1 MNKSVQFVED
11 LPTVENTEPVSLYR
25 STSPFYYRDHDK
37 YILSYGSDSWTIK
50 IDGKLK
56 ELHLKVLFDRLSFP
70 SGDMEAHQKAGI
82 ALQKGYDEQ
91 IQHNTISFKI
101 WIFIL
106 KDCLLIHPDTPI
118 IRDLNLRLAYG
129 IISRC
134 EIRQGKE
141 IYIVANGDDN
151 LESFVF
157 HLYPGDQKAMK
168 HPLFHTFA
176 LIDRKSALQEAY
188 NGLIDGI
195 RRCRQFRDD
204 TNDYITSDN
213 DIDEQAHI
221 ENEILLNESG
231 QGDDELNDVLLDV
244 APRTESSAMSVEL
257 NGGSV
262 LGSKRNVGYD
272 IAAGKEKHRRFV

>member
-37 YILSYGSDSWTIK
+37 YILSYGSDSWTIE
-50 IDGKLK
+50 IDDKLK
-56 ELHLKVLFDRLSFP
+56 ESHLKVLFDRLSFS
-70 SGDMEAHQKAGI
+70 SGHLNVHQKASV

-118 IRDLNLRLAYG
+118 IKDMNLRLAYG

-141 IYIVANGDDN
+141 IYIVANEDDN
-151 LESFVF
+151 SESFVF
-157 HLYPGDQKAMK
+157 HLYPGDQKAIK

-176 LIDRKSALQEAY
+176 LLDRNAALQEAY

-195 RRCRQFRDD
+195 RRSRQFRDD
-204 TNDYITSDN
+204 THDYITCDN
-213 DIDEQAHI
+213 DVDQQAHI

-272 IAAGKEKHRRFV
+272 IAAGKEKHRKFV